1 MMETLENI
9 YEFSVC
15 GISKVEDSGVV
26 TKRLL
31 AQILFF
37 AEHK

>member
-1 MMETLENI
+1 MMETLDNI

-15 GISKVEDSGVV
+15 GISKVEGSGVV
-26 TKRLL
+26 TKRSL
-31 AQILFF
+31 AQTLFF